1 MYRFIDT
8 GETIEVRQSFEDE
21 PLTQAPHP
29 SDGSLR
35 PVKKVFT
42 SVGITFKG
50 SGFYKTDSSKLTN
63 SGASTGGA
71 SSGES
76 PSDTSTS
83 NTGSGGASSSESAGG
98 GSAPASESKTA
109 KPASSTG
116 AAKTSGD

>member
-1 MYRFIDT
+1 MPTYVYRFLDT

-42 SVGITFKG
+42 PVGVTFKG
-50 SGFYKTDSSKLTN
+50 SGFYKTDSPKSTN
-63 SGASTGGA
+63 SGAST
-71 SSGES
+71 
-76 PSDTSTS
+76 
-83 NTGSGGASSSESAGG
+83 GGASSSESAGG

-116 AAKTSGD
+116 AAKTSSD

>member
-1 MYRFIDT
+1 MPTYVYRFLDT

-42 SVGITFKG
+42 PVGVTFKG
-50 SGFYKTDSSKLTN
+50 SGFYKTDSPKSTN

-71 SSGES
+71 SSAES
-76 PSDTSTS
+76 SGTTGTST
-83 NTGSGGASSSESAGG
+83 GA